1 MHSGIALS
9 VKQTCSAGIE
19 LIEKH
24 GILQRNI
31 IMLLILLEQPLQL
44 LCICKPLFF
53 GPYLGDSDYDKQQ
66 KKRTNKAAI

>member
-1 MHSGIALS
+1 
-9 VKQTCSAGIE
+9 
-19 LIEKH
+19 
-24 GILQRNI
+24 
-31 IMLLILLEQPLQL
+31 MLLILLEQPLQL